1 MLFIKMFESSC
12 MDQRVVTVMF
22 IMFKNELDA
31 AKITLC
37 GLN

>member
-1 MLFIKMFESSC
+1 MPFIKMFETSC